1 MSEDYDVIVIGAGI
15 GGLSTGLH
23 LVDKGYKTLI
33 LEAHTLPGGLC
44 TSFERQGYTFDT
56 CIHWLVGCGEGG
68 IIWHPLNR
76 FGLLSDIK
84 LKRLERFATI
94 RTPDNE
100 VTVGDDLSEF
110 ERFLCRLSPADE
122 KELVRFFRDARS
134 LPKMLVPSREEK
146 KRHPLKSLRIL
157 LSYLPMLRLSLRY
170 GKHSYETFLSR
181 FKEGQRIRPY
191 LATFTDDSSALINF
205 YLFSWVHHQDL
216 CAPQISS
223 LQFSQAFESQFL
235 KRGGEIR
242 YRTRVAKVLV
252 KGGKASGVCLEGGE
266 EIPARA
272 VVSNADGYQTLFQ
285 LLDRELVPPS
295 LARFYES
302 APLFGSMLL
311 VSLGVDAAL
320 PERDIPARMVSEWP
334 TTEPVGSGLAD
345 LERAPLTYK
354 IETLYNPAAAPSGKG
369 VLLVEALADY
379 QEWKALRQ
387 DLPRY
392 KEAKSK
398 AQEIAIRRAESYFP
412 RIKGNVE
419 VVDVATPVTFERYTC
434 NREGSIQGWKP
445 TPAVMR
451 RMNLPWRPTSLPN
464 LFMVGQWVSIGGGH
478 PALHNGRGESRR
490 PGGETPEKTR
500 RIA

>member
-1 MSEDYDVIVIGAGI
+1 MSEAYDVIVIGTGI

-23 LVDKGYKTLI
+23 LADKGYRTLI

-56 CIHWLVGCGEGG
+56 CIHWLVGCVEGG

-84 LKRLERFATI
+84 LKRLDRFATI

-110 ERFLCRLSPADE
+110 ERLLCRLSPADE

-134 LPKMLVPSREEK
+134 LPKMLAPSREERR
-146 KRHPLKSLRIL
+146 RHPLRSLGIL
-157 LSYLPMLRLSLRY
+157 LSYLPMLGLSLRY

-191 LATFTDDSSALINF
+191 LTAFTDDSSVLLNF
-205 YLFSWVHHQDL
+205 YLFPWVHRQDL
-216 CAPQISS
+216 YAPQVTS
-223 LQFSQAFESQFL
+223 LQFSQAFASQFL

-242 YRTRVAKVLV
+242 YRARVAKILM
-252 KGGKASGVCLEGGE
+252 KGGKASGVRLEGGE
-266 EIPARA
+266 EISARA

-285 LLDRELVPPS
+285 LLGKEFLPAELI
-295 LARFYES
+295 RFYEAS
-302 APLFGSMLL
+302 PLFGSMLL

-320 PERDIPARMVSEWP
+320 PERDIPARMVSEWA
-334 TTEPVGSGLAD
+334 TTEAVGIGLRD

-354 IETLYNPAAAPSGKG
+354 IETLYNPAAAPSGKS

-387 DLPRY
+387 DLSKY
-392 KEAKSK
+392 KEAKHQ

-412 RIKGNVE
+412 RIKGKVE
-419 VVDVATPVTFERYTC
+419 AVDVATPVTFERYTF

-445 TPAVMR
+445 TPAMMR

-464 LFMVGQWVSIGGGH
+464 LFMVGQWVSIGGGI
-478 PALHNGRGESRR
+478 PPSIMGGEKVADLVEKYLKR
-490 PGGETPEKTR
+490 PGG
-500 RIA
+500 